1 LTSKPF
7 RKLYIF
13 VFIFIFLNEHISIF
27 FLFIYTLYNKILT
40 SIDNYRCKIFKIGCV
55 EELNFLISPKK
66 KEKKEKKKTRN
77 RVDSKIFSLQNAIW
91 ESSCLATCLA
101 WWYIQARHCWT
112 LDLLT
117 QQPHILLHNF
127 RFSSYKFKT
136 RLIKIKFL
144 SSMEQ

>member
-27 FLFIYTLYNKILT
+27 FYIYTLHNKILT

-55 EELNFLISPKK
+55 EELNFLISLSKK
-66 KEKKEKKKTRN
+66 KKKKKKKRRRN

-91 ESSCLATCLA
+91 EYSCLATCLA
-101 WWYIQARHCWT
+101 WYIEARHCWT
-112 LDLLT
+112 LGLLT

-136 RLIKIKFL
+136 RLIKIKLL